1 MEGRKRVTAMGALD
15 HGTGGPKT
23 TNTINSKLENWRK
36 DGGGGEGRIDER
48 REETQS
54 TLKSK
59 KTETIPF
66 ER

>member
-1 MEGRKRVTAMGALD
+1 
-15 HGTGGPKT
+15 
-23 TNTINSKLENWRK
+23 LENWRK